1 MNDDWQI
8 AAEARR
14 SFADMID
21 GLSEEQLGAETLCE
35 GWTPREVAGHVASFV
50 RMSLPTMMFS
60 MARAGFD
67 VDKAWSANARRYGA
81 GPISEVTAVIRERA
95 DRRSAIKS
103 FPPALTTA
111 DVVVH
116 TQDVRRPLGLDDGAP
131 TAAML
136 REALDFCTAGDRRKL
151 LIDPDAVDRLRLEAT
166 DLDWSWG
173 SGALVS
179 GPADALL
186 LAING
191 RDTRDE
197 LTGPGVGSL
206 PV

>member
-1 MNDDWQI
+1 MSDDWQV

-21 GLSEEQLGAETLCE
+21 GLSDEQLASPTLCE

-50 RMSLPTMMFS
+50 RMSLPAMVFS
-60 MARAGFD
+60 MAKAGFD
-67 VDKAWSANARRYGA
+67 VDKAWSANATKYSA
-81 GPISEVTAVIRERA
+81 GPISEVTGVIRERA
-95 DRRSAIKS
+95 DRRSAIPS

-116 TQDVRRPLGLDDGAP
+116 TQDVRRPLGLVDHAP
-131 TAAML
+131 TEAML
-136 REALDFCTAGDRRKL
+136 REALDFCTASDRRKL
-151 LIDPDAVDRLRLEAT
+151 LIDPDVVDRLRLEAT

-173 SGALVS
+173 SGELVS

-186 LAING
+186 CAVNG
-191 RDTRDE
+191 RDVRDE
-197 LTGPGVGSL
+197 LTGPGVDSL
-206 PV
+206 PI